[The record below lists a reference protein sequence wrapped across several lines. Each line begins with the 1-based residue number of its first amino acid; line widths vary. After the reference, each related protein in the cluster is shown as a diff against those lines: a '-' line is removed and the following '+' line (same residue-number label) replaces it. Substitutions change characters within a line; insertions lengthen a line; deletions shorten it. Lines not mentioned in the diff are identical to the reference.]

1 MRAQILAVARVLF
14 IREGYHGLALRQVSE
29 QLGVTKAAL
38 YYHFKDKEAL
48 FMAILESNL
57 DAMESLLDGIL
68 AEGGTCGEQIRK
80 FVLRVMAQPAEERA
94 IIRLGVQEIGQVS
107 PQARQA
113 FGRIY
118 RQKFVGKVESILQR
132 GIASGEFR
140 RVDVESAVHTLL
152 LPMVMLCTH
161 KHALGAC
168 TQHSIDAPKFI
179 ADHVELVL
187 SGLLHTPATPARAAP
202 KARPLKS
209 T

>member
-94 IIRLGVQEIGQVS
+94 IIRLGAQEIGQVS

-132 GIASGEFR
+132 GIAGGEFR
-140 RVDVESAVHTLL
+140 PLQPEVAT
-152 LPMVMLCTH
+152 
-161 KHALGAC
+161 HALLGIMYPYLYPSGDSDHGLSAEISEQIVTILLNGLYNGA
-168 TQHSIDAPKFI
+168 
-179 ADHVELVL
+179 
-187 SGLLHTPATPARAAP
+187 
-202 KARPLKS
+202 
-209 T
+209 